1 MKSYMG
7 YLLCTAFFFISC
19 QTSQKTLSTQAT
31 GSEPEYAVTPFIGPK
46 KKLAIAK
53 FENATR
59 FGKRRLGEDITAVLS
74 TELAK
79 TKRFILIERAD
90 LQEILDQVAL
100 SQSGLTEG
108 TLEEIRLLDAD
119 YILTGKVTKY
129 AVTTTGSSDLFSQ
142 SKVQRAEVAAD
153 VRMIDVRSGEIIL
166 SENGEGAAERESGKV
181 FGMGEDSGYDESLEM
196 DAFRTA
202 VINLTGNIISL
213 IDQMPWVCDVV
224 KISGTKL
231 YIDSGRKSN
240 LQTGMA
246 FDVYTRGEGIKSLE
260 GVIIGYEE
268 HKVGS
273 AILTEF
279 FGSDGAILQI
289 EEGSEIVLP
298 LICRLKESKS
308 NDQK

>member
-1 MKSYMG
+1 MKSYTG
-7 YLLCTAFFFISC
+7 YLLCAAFFFISC
-19 QTSQKTLSTQAT
+19 QTSQKTLSTKET
-31 GSEPEYAVTPFIGPK
+31 SPESETTEVPFIGPK

-59 FGKRRLGEDITAVLS
+59 FGKRRLGENITAVLS
-74 TELAK
+74 TELSK

-129 AVTTTGSSDLFSQ
+129 AVTTTGSSDLFTQ

-181 FGMGEDSGYDESLEM
+181 LGMGEDSGYDESLEM
-196 DAFRTA
+196 DAFRAA
-202 VINLTGNIISL
+202 VINLTGNIINL
-213 IDQMPWVCDVV
+213 IDQMPWACDVV

-231 YIDSGRKSN
+231 YIDSGRQSN
-240 LQTGMA
+240 LQSGMA
-246 FDVYTRGEGIKSLE
+246 FDVFARGEGIKNLE

-289 EEGSEIVLP
+289 EEGSEPVLP
-298 LICRLKESKS
+298 LICRLKQTFPEHR
-308 NDQK
+308 